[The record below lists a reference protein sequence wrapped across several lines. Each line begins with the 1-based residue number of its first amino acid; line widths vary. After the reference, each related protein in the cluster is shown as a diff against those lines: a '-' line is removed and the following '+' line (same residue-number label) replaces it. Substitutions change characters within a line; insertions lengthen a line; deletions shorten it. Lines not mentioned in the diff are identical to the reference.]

1 MSLKTRRRYSV
12 KNISLLFDIK
22 KIIVNLQPEIKMFKN
37 KKL

>member
-1 MSLKTRRRYSV
+1 MSLKTGGRYSV